1 MPVIEGIVKE
11 VLNKTEWVAIVTSI
25 EESHLV
31 GTWGDYIRELGIRE
45 DRIVIPAG
53 HYEKT
58 EENLRSNNKIQLLVA
73 SKGVRGSHGP
83 GQGCIIEGEGKIETD
98 GEIVEKVRERFEWAR
113 GALIIEVKAAKTQL

>member
-11 VLNKTEWVAIVTSI
+11 VLNNTEWVAIVTSV
-25 EESHLV
+25 EKAHLV
-31 GTWGDYIRELGIRE
+31 GTWGDYIRKLGIGE

-58 EENLRSNNKIQLLVA
+58 EENLKRNNKIQLLIA
-73 SKGVRGSHGP
+73 SKGVKRSYGP

-98 GEIVEKVRERFEWAR
+98 GEIAEKIGVRD
-113 GALIIEVKAAKTQL
+113 

>member
-1 MPVIEGIVKE
+1 MAVIEGVVKE
-11 VLNKTEWVAIVTSI
+11 VLNRTEWVAIVTSA
-25 EESHLV
+25 EKSHLV
-31 GTWGDYIRELGIRE
+31 GTWGDYIRELDIGE

-58 EENLRSNNKIQLLVA
+58 EENLRSNNKIQLLIA
-73 SKGVRGSHGP
+73 SKGVKGSHGP

-113 GALIIEVKAAKTQL
+113 GALIIEVKVAKTQL

>member
-11 VLNKTEWVAIVTSI
+11 VLNKTEWVAIVTST

-58 EENLRSNNKIQLLVA
+58 EDNLRINSKIQLLVA
-73 SKGVRGSHGP
+73 SKGVEGSHGP

>member
-1 MPVIEGIVKE
+1 MAVIEGIVKE
-11 VLNKTEWVAIVTSI
+11 VLNKTEWFAIVTSG
-25 EESHLV
+25 EKSHLV
-31 GTWGDYIRELGIRE
+31 GTWGDYIRELDIGE

-58 EENLRSNNKIQLLVA
+58 EENLRSNNKIQLLIA
-73 SKGVRGSHGP
+73 SKGVKGSYGP

-98 GEIVEKVRERFEWAR
+98 GEIAEKVRGRFEWAR

>member
-11 VLNKTEWVAIVTSI
+11 VLNKTEWVAI

-58 EENLRSNNKIQLLVA
+58 EENLRSNNKIQLLIA
-73 SKGVRGSHGP
+73 SKGVKGSHGP

-98 GEIVEKVRERFEWAR
+98 GEIAEKMRGRFEWAR

>member
-1 MPVIEGIVKE
+1 MPVIEGVVKE
-11 VLNKTEWVAIVTSI
+11 VLNKTEWVAIVTST

-73 SKGVRGSHGP
+73 SKGVEGSHGP

>member
-11 VLNKTEWVAIVTSI
+11 VLNKTEWVAIVTSV

-31 GTWGDYIRELGIRE
+31 GTWGDYIRELGIGE

-73 SKGVRGSHGP
+73 SKGAMGSHGP

>member
-11 VLNKTEWVAIVTSI
+11 VLNKTEWVAIVTSV
-25 EESHLV
+25 EGSHLV
-31 GTWGDYIRELGIRE
+31 GTWGDYIRELGIGE

-73 SKGVRGSHGP
+73 SKGVEGSYGP
-83 GQGCIIEGEGKIETD
+83 GQGCIIEGQGKIETD

>member
-11 VLNKTEWVAIVTSI
+11 VLNKTEWVAIVTST

-53 HYEKT
+53 HYKKT
-58 EENLRSNNKIQLLVA
+58 EENLRINSKIQLLVA
-73 SKGVRGSHGP
+73 SKGVGGSHGP

>member
-11 VLNKTEWVAIVTSI
+11 VLNNTEWVAIVTSV
-25 EESHLV
+25 EKAHLV

-58 EENLRSNNKIQLLVA
+58 EENLRINSKIQLLVA
-73 SKGVRGSHGP
+73 SKGVEGSHGP